1 MTRFGVNL
9 RTLMAPAF
17 ALAVAAALLA
27 LPAPAQVLPGGND
40 CVYDPDVSCCQCIYN
55 TPTCYE
61 TEETGGVKY
70 CSDQVCP
77 LSGSARC
84 CEGGVECP

>member
-27 LPAPAQVLPGGND
+27 LPAPAQDAVAAVAERVGISLPH
-40 CVYDPDVSCCQCIYN
+40 
-55 TPTCYE
+55 
-61 TEETGGVKY
+61 
-70 CSDQVCP
+70 SDGTRGADHDGDRQV
-77 LSGSARC
+77 AR
-84 CEGGVECP
+84 